1 MKALLS
7 SGGRL
12 ILLKHVL
19 SSKPIHLLAGIPA
32 PRGVL
37 DQLEKMLANFW
48 WGGDEDKRKPHWIS
62 FYTMCLPIQV
72 GAWGPPTTRHFQDL
86 SKAFRMKLAWSI
98 RGSQTLDCIFQKKVC
113 PYGLLLPNLVV
124 HALGVKSVLL
134 SGNLTNT

>member
-19 SSKPIHLLAGIPA
+19 SSMPIHLLAGIPA
-32 PRGVL
+32 PKGVL

-48 WGGDEDKRKPHWIS
+48 WGGDEDKRKLHWIS
-62 FYTMCLPIQV
+62 FYTMCLPIQE
-72 GAWGPPTTRHFQDL
+72 GALGPPRHFQDL
-86 SKAFRMKLAWSI
+86 SKAFRMKLTWSI
-98 RGSQTLDCIFQKKVC
+98 RGSQTLDCIFQKKVSES

-134 SGNLTNT
+134 SGNPTNT

>member
-1 MKALLS
+1 MKALFS

-19 SSKPIHLLAGIPA
+19 SSMPIHLLAGIPA
-32 PRGVL
+32 PKGAL

-48 WGGDEDKRKPHWIS
+48 WGGDEDKRKLHWIS
-62 FYTMCLPIQV
+62 FETMCLPIQE
-72 GAWGPPTTRHFQDL
+72 GALGPPTTRHFQDL

-98 RGSQTLDCIFQKKVC
+98 RGSQTLDCIFQKKVSES

-124 HALGVKSVLL
+124 THLE
-134 SGNLTNT
+134 